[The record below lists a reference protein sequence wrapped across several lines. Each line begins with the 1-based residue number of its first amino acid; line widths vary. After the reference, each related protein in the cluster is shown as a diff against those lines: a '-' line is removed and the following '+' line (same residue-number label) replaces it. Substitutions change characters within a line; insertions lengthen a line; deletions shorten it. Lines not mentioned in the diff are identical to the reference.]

1 MRANESAPPGITH
14 GQGSGSATPIRRSK
28 TLTYRPGPYADSS
41 FFVMHD
47 SPLGEVPKERPR
59 DRIAQRIRPAPG
71 CNRRPVGANQQQPE
85 PTEPLPQVT
94 KLPADCNSKE
104 DVRAEIDRIDQALLT
119 LLAERHRYV
128 TRMAEIKTDPHEA
141 HDPAR
146 IAAVL
151 AKQRKR
157 AEELD
162 LDEDQA
168 ELIWKTLIDWNVNYE
183 KGIIA
188 ARKRQRPEGA

>member
-1 MRANESAPPGITH
+1 MRGGDVRTSGVSPHAHEPP
-14 GQGSGSATPIRRSK
+14 
-28 TLTYRPGPYADSS
+28 
-41 FFVMHD
+41 
-47 SPLGEVPKERPR
+47 
-59 DRIAQRIRPAPG
+59 
-71 CNRRPVGANQQQPE
+71 
-85 PTEPLPQVT
+85 VT
-94 KLPADCNSKE
+94 KAPADCTTKD
-104 DVRAEIDRIDQALLT
+104 DVRAEIDRIDRGLLA

-151 AKQRKR
+151 KTQRRR
-157 AEELD
+157 AEELG

-183 KGIIA
+183 KGIIV
-188 ARKRQRPEGA
+188 ARRGAK